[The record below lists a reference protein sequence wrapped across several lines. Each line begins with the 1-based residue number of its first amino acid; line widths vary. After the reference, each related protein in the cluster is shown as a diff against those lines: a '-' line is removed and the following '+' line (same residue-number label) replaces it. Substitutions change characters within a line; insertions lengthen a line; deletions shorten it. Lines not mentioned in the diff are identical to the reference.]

1 MSSSSSKPVVR
12 SRSQRKQ
19 AETDLGFNWRPL
31 NSGLLV
37 LGLVLILA
45 GYFALSKGSITL
57 APVILVAG
65 YVVVIPAA
73 LVLLGRDKAPGE

>member
-1 MSSSSSKPVVR
+1 MSSASKPVVR

-31 NSGLLV
+31 NTGLLV
-37 LGLVLILA
+37 LGVALLVM
-45 GYFALSKGSITL
+45 GYLALSKGSITL
-57 APVILVAG
+57 APIILVAG
-65 YVVVIPAA
+65 YVLVIPAA